1 MIRKCGIDNRT
12 VRRTVN
18 WLTGRVQRAMIRSAE
33 SVWRPITSV
42 HQGLVLDLI
51 MFSILINDLDEG
63 IESTVGK
70 FVDDTKLRQVV
81 DTPEGCA
88 AIKLEL
94 DKMKSLAERN
104 LVRFNKGRCRVL
116 HLGRNNDMHWHRLG
130 AYLMEGALQKR
141 MWVCWWTTSWQ

>member
-42 HQGLVLDLI
+42 HQWLVLDLI

-88 AIKLEL
+88 AI
-94 DKMKSLAERN
+94 
-104 LVRFNKGRCRVL
+104 
-116 HLGRNNDMHWHRLG
+116 
-130 AYLMEGALQKR
+130 Q
-141 MWVCWWTTSWQ
+141 